1 MREKAKKENERYK
14 KPGAGLSSG
23 FGQRLALPEKP
34 RFPNGTTECPFSGE
48 ELVRSTFSTRVAKD
62 WEEKPLPTPTPF
74 RPSLATKLLRR
85 RDVALAERKKKVG
98 ATPPVLAGPGLNET
112 ACRGWLAGA
121 ERGTRAHASRVGGAV
136 GRPPRGGRRSMRAAP
151 VRPPATRNVV
161 CEPQW
166 HAGSARH
173 RHAAQEDRA
182 PHETTPRAAATPR
195 RSRPRRPG
203 HAEAALHEHDMSGE
217 RRKRAR
223 CHSSRT

>member
-1 MREKAKKENERYK
+1 MWRWPKGKKM
-14 KPGAGLSSG
+14 
-23 FGQRLALPEKP
+23 
-34 RFPNGTTECPFSGE
+34 
-48 ELVRSTFSTRVAKD
+48 
-62 WEEKPLPTPTPF
+62 
-74 RPSLATKLLRR
+74 
-85 RDVALAERKKKVG
+85 G
-98 ATPPVLAGPGLNET
+98 ATPPVFAGPGLNET

-182 PHETTPRAAATPR
+182 PHETTPRAAAATPR
-195 RSRPRRPG
+195 RCRPRRPG
-203 HAEAALHEHDMSGE
+203 HAEAALREHDMSATQDQGDLTVYVCVFRLSLSFACLSSVRALSYICSNYDATIFPLAIHDNEGHLGLMTLPPKNSFLPTSRNYKTKGRTASLRHRGGE
-217 RRKRAR
+217 SYLHGSLDSAA
-223 CHSSRT
+223 